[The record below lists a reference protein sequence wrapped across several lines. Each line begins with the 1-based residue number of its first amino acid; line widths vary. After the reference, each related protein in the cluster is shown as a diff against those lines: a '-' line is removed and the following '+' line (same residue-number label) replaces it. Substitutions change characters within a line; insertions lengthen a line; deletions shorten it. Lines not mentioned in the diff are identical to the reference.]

1 MNLAGAAIEAV
12 GAMESPHQARHDIP
26 PMSPILSVSAAAAAA
41 AAAAAVT
48 TTTTTSGG
56 GSCKCTVGELRRH

>member
-26 PMSPILSVSAAAAAA
+26 PMSPILSVVSAAAAAA

-48 TTTTTSGG
+48 TTKTAARSAG
-56 GSCKCTVGELRRH
+56 